1 MRRGAEYE
9 KAKNAEVRKEHW
21 WNIFLGTNL
30 IRLVI
35 STWTTLAFQ
44 LLGLGLFL
52 SYGSIFYAAAGVE
65 DPFLVV
71 IINNCV
77 TLGSI
82 LPIILFA
89 DKIGRRMVCLVGMD
103 LMWIACLL
111 VGVLGLLKKSSVV
124 NSLLVFFSCLWS
136 KCQRSPTSLSRRRS
150 QTDRHVP

>member
-1 MRRGAEYE
+1 
-9 KAKNAEVRKEHW
+9 
-21 WNIFLGTNL
+21 L

-89 DKIGRRMVCLVGMD
+89 DKIGRRMVCIVGMD

-111 VGVLGLLKKSSVV
+111 VGVLGIIPKNSAV
-124 NSLLVFFSCLWS
+124 NSLLVFFSCMWS
-136 KCQRSPTSLSRRRS
+136 KF
-150 QTDRHVP
+150 DRNLTPR